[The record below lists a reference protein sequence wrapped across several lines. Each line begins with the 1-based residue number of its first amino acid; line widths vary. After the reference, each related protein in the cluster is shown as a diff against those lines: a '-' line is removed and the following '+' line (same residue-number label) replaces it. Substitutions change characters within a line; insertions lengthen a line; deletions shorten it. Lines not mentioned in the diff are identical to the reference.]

1 MAPVLR
7 HGLRIKP
14 APQGDVL
21 KGKDFFEALARAFLK
36 SPGKFGRVRAR
47 VADWRVN
54 TVSLTTVLKT
64 ASSGMIAAQTG
75 LRTVSDNIANVN
87 TPGYVRKQVDQQPLV
102 VGGMGM
108 GVQVSG
114 VKRVTDQYL
123 QAASMTASSD
133 SSRWSVLSQYLDNA
147 QSLFGDPSGDD
158 FYFKRLDD
166 ITSDFSAAA
175 DDPSSSLLRT
185 QALSTVQDFLGDTA
199 RINGQITQLGK
210 TVDAQANADVSRIND
225 LLAQI
230 DRLNSDVSRA
240 KLANADS
247 SGSENI
253 QSGLV
258 DELSGLMSIQVQAR
272 ENGGV
277 TIRSSEGYQLA
288 GDGAVK
294 LSYNRTDATKAYI
307 AIEPADGIGNQQPIT
322 ITAGDLRGLMDL
334 RDETLPGLAD
344 QLGEFSSKVADALN
358 KAHNNNATVP
368 PPSTM
373 TGRNTGLDIA
383 TAASNFTGTST
394 IAVTDANGVVQQTV
408 AIDFTNGT
416 MSANG
421 GAATPFST
429 GNFLSDLNTAL
440 GGQATASFSNGV
452 MTLSATSPNGLAI
465 DEGTSNKAGR
475 GFSQFFGLNDLVRSD
490 GFTNYDTGMTA
501 SDANG
506 FTPGDTIAF
515 RLAQADGKPI
525 RDVTVTV
532 PPGGSMQDLLDALN
546 QNSTGVGLY
555 GAFSLDANGKMAFVP
570 NSSLDV
576 SLSVTSDHTQ
586 RGAGG
591 PSMSQLFG
599 LGVIEHSTRA
609 SRMNVDSA
617 LVSDPTKMSIN
628 KLDLTV
634 PVGQSAIRP
643 GDGKGA
649 LALSG
654 AFDVSTQFAAAGA
667 LGKVSMTV
675 ARYASEFGGAIGRQA
690 SAADTRAQ
698 SAQSVATEATARRQ
712 SVEGVNLDE
721 ELVRLTTYQQAFNA
735 SARMIQAAKELFDV
749 LTNML

>member
-1 MAPVLR
+1 
-7 HGLRIKP
+7 
-14 APQGDVL
+14 
-21 KGKDFFEALARAFLK
+21 
-36 SPGKFGRVRAR
+36 
-47 VADWRVN
+47 
-54 TVSLTTVLKT
+54 VSLTTVLKT

-123 QAASMTASSD
+123 QAASMTAGSD
-133 SSRWSVLSQYLDNA
+133 SSRWTAISQYLDNA
-147 QSLFGDPSGDD
+147 QSLFGDPSGDS
-158 FYFKRLDD
+158 FYFNRLDT
-166 ITSDFSAAA
+166 ISSAFSASA
-175 DDPSSSLLRT
+175 DDPSSSLLRS
-185 QALSTVQDFLGDTA
+185 QALSTVQDFMGDTA

-210 TVDAQANADVSRIND
+210 TVDAQAGADVSRIND
-225 LLAQI
+225 LLSQI

-253 QSGLV
+253 QSGLI
-258 DELSGLMSIQVQAR
+258 DELSGLMSIQVQQR

-288 GDGAVK
+288 GDGAAK

-307 AIEPADGIGNQQPIT
+307 AIEPSNGIGSQQPIT
-322 ITAGDLRGLMDL
+322 ITGGELRGLMDL
-334 RDETLPGLAD
+334 RDDTLPGLAD
-344 QLGEFSSKVADALN
+344 QLGEFSSKVADAIN
-358 KAHNNNATVP
+358 KAHNSNASVP
-368 PPSTM
+368 PPANL
-373 TGRNTGLDIA
+373 TGRNTGLDLA

-394 IAVTDANGVVQQTV
+394 VAVIDKNGVVQQTV

-421 GAATPFST
+421 GPATAFSP
-429 GNFLSDLNTAL
+429 GSFLTDLNGAL

-452 MTLSATSPNGLAI
+452 LSLDTTAPNGLAI

-475 GFSQFFGLNDLVRSD
+475 GFSQFFGLNDLIRSD
-490 GFTNYDTGMTA
+490 GFTNYSTGMTA
-501 SDANG
+501 ADANG
-506 FTPGDTIAF
+506 FTPGDTISF

-525 RDVTVTV
+525 RDVTVNV
-532 PPGGSMQDLLDALN
+532 PGGGTMQDLLDALN
-546 QNSTGVGLY
+546 SNASGVGLY
-555 GAFSLDANGKMAFVP
+555 GSFSLDANGKMNFAS
-570 NSSLDV
+570 NGALDV
-576 SLSVTSDHTQ
+576 SLSVTADHTAQ
-586 RGAGG
+586 AVGGA
-591 PSMSQLFG
+591 SMSQLFG
-599 LGVIEHSTRA
+599 LGVLERSSRA
-609 SRMNVDSA
+609 SRMNVDPA
-617 LVSDPTKMSIN
+617 LISNPTKLSLN

-634 PVGQSAIRP
+634 AAGQSAIRP

-654 AFDVSTQFAAAGA
+654 AFDISTQFGAAGA
-667 LGKVSMTV
+667 LGNVTMTV

-690 SAADTRAQ
+690 AAADTRAK
-698 SAQSVATEATARRQ
+698 SSQSVATEATARRQ

-749 LTNML
+749 LTNMI